1 MKKITLKGIE
11 IEIAPPKSYATCW
24 DVAQFGLRNRDRALS
39 AALCLS
45 LPVKSFPGESRKNPR
60 PSLVGADFNLGVLG
74 GMTTDQL
81 IKAGV
86 TMGEIQIAGVTAYT
100 MITNSIYGAKELA
113 DSEDFIDPNEEG

>member
-45 LPVKSFPGESRKNPR
+45 LPTKSFPGESPR
-60 PSLVGADFNLGVLG
+60 PSLVAADFNLGVLG
-74 GMTTDQL
+74 GMATDQL

-86 TMGEIQIAGVTAYT
+86 TMGEIQIAGVTAYA
-100 MITNSIYGAKELA
+100 MITDSIYGAKELA
-113 DSEDFIDPNEEG
+113 DSEDFTDPNEEE